1 MIGMHCGATLLLC
14 YAAMLR
20 SRAVPLCCGCAAHD
34 LMCAAA
40 GVMELCLPKVSSLT
54 AHFLNFFAAVN

>member
-1 MIGMHCGATLLLC
+1 VGLIGMHCGATLLLC

-40 GVMELCLPKVSSLT
+40 GVMELCLPKV
-54 AHFLNFFAAVN
+54 